1 MRFLAFF
8 FIVILSSCGC
18 PGIPTKKCLDPV
30 ERGLWVKTVD
40 VEPISAEL
48 INYAVK
54 LRHEFGLR
62 FEDSNIY
69 YDEFVDRIRIIFSTQ
84 AILELK
90 EGRELAVDVME
101 GLLERLN
108 SNGAIASQFEF
119 GEVLPEHIELYLAFE
134 SYFNTYVD
142 QEYIGWISIYD
153 GLAHY
158 YSATLKYPYSDYWH
172 GRTEPYYKSLEYV
185 TYEREAESAYDTFYT
200 PNEGTGPAYD
210 ILIE

>member
-1 MRFLAFF
+1 MRIISFILILILA
-8 FIVILSSCGC
+8 SCGC
-18 PGIPTKKCLDPV
+18 PSVPNCAAV
-30 ERGLWVKTVD
+30 ASRGPWAKTVD
-40 VEPISAEL
+40 VEPISAEI

-62 FEDSNIY
+62 FEDSKIY
-69 YDEFVDRIRIIFSTQ
+69 YDEFVNQIRIIFSTQ
-84 AILELK
+84 AIIELK
-90 EGRELAVDVME
+90 EARELTVDVME

-108 SNGAIASQFEF
+108 SNPAIASQFEF
-119 GEVLPEHIELYLAFE
+119 GEVSADQIELYIAFE

-142 QEYIGWISIYD
+142 QEYIGWVSVYD

-158 YSATLKYPYSDYWH
+158 YSATLKYPYGDYWH
-172 GRTEPYYKSLEYV
+172 GRTEPYFKSLEFV
-185 TYEREAESAYDTFYT
+185 TYERQSESAYDTFYT